1 MATYKDER
9 GDAVSSADTE
19 KVVQATP
26 VQARQGLL
34 GKPVLMVLIGGL
46 LLAAIAWAIVGSYG
60 EAIDNDA
67 ATEQKQT
74 TTDDTNAVVTPTDQ
88 NVIDNTPAAGE
99 KMQTAPTDR
108 DPTAESGTGGD
119 SQSVAP
125 AGTEKTQ

>member
-1 MATYKDER
+1 MAVYKDER
-9 GDAVSSADTE
+9 GNTVSTAETE

-34 GKPVLMVLIGGL
+34 GRPVLMVLIGGL
-46 LLAAIAWAIVGSYG
+46 ALAAIAWAIAGQYG

-67 ATEQKQT
+67 ATTKQQT
-74 TTDDTNAVVTPTDQ
+74 TDTKAVVTPKDQ
-88 NVIDNTPAAGE
+88 TVIDNTPPAGD